1 MEMTEE
7 KGTKKRSFI
16 KLGYS
21 ALQTIEIVNA
31 MNQLLADYSMH
42 YQKLRNFHWN
52 VKGAD
57 FFDVHEKFE
66 DQYNE
71 AKVAIDDIAER
82 IRVFGQTPY
91 SNMSDYLEHSTIQE
105 SRSDLPAMEMVKEII
120 GDYEILIESLYNV
133 IDVAIEHGDGGT
145 EDLAKGLVKKLE
157 KNHWMMSA
165 FGA

>member
-1 MEMTEE
+1 MDIIEE
-7 KGTKKRSFI
+7 KNKKRSFI

-21 ALQTIEIVNA
+21 ALETLEIVNS
-31 MNQLLADYSMH
+31 MNQLLADYSLH

-52 VKGAD
+52 VKGAE

-66 DQYNE
+66 TQYNE

-91 SNMSDYLEHSTIQE
+91 SNMSDYLEHATIKE
-105 SRSDLPAMEMVKEII
+105 ARTDLPAMEMVKEII
-120 GDYEILIESLYNV
+120 EDYGILIESLYNT
-133 IDVAIEHGDGGT
+133 IDIAIENGDGGT

-157 KNHWMMSA
+157 KSHWMMSA
-165 FGA
+165 FSA

>member
-7 KGTKKRSFI
+7 KTRKRSFI

-21 ALQTIEIVNA
+21 ALETLEIVNA

-66 DQYNE
+66 DQYND
-71 AKVAIDDIAER
+71 AKVAVDDIAER

-91 SNMSDYLEHSTIQE
+91 SNMSDYLEHSNVKE
-105 SRSDLPAMEMVKEII
+105 SPSDLTAMEMVKEII
-120 GDYEILIESLYNV
+120 QDYEILIESLYNTV
-133 IDVAIEHGDGGT
+133 DVSIEHGDGGT

-157 KNHWMMSA
+157 KNHWMMTA
-165 FGA
+165 FVA